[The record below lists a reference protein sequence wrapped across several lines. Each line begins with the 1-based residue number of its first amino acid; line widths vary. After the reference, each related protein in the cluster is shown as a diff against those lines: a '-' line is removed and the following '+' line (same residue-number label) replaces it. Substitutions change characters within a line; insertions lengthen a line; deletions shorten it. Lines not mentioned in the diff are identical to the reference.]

1 MAIPV
6 ILPAV
11 IIVVIIVII
20 IVNTKNV
27 GCRDLTSIIEGWELI
42 VWFESPPI
50 PRRDGCFTVDGGHV
64 G

>member
-1 MAIPV
+1 MVSMRAMVIPV

-11 IIVVIIVII
+11 IIIDV
-20 IVNTKNV
+20 KNV
-27 GCRDLTSIIEGWELI
+27 GCRDLTSIIEGQELI

-50 PRRDGCFTVDGGHV
+50 PRRDSCFTVDRGHV